1 MHSPVRLVVALAL
14 FLVSLAL
21 ASLFGAATWQL
32 LVIAAAVI
40 AGAFILFGGEAEANG
55 RQIVIEEK
63 PAAKAPE
70 PISTRAWLMHTDFQR
85 LIAQQDSPILVV
97 GDGLVLS
104 ANPPALSL
112 LGHHII
118 GQDIRTAIRHPAA
131 ADRLANPRADSSGS
145 ITDLV
150 GLGGTKQRWQMR
162 TIALGGGERFVLLN
176 DLSALESAERMRTD
190 FVANASHELRTPLA
204 AILGFI
210 ETLRD
215 PDAGEDAPTRERFLG
230 VMDKEA
236 KRMRQLVD
244 DLISLSRIEADRYRT
259 PSDRV
264 DFAQLVREVAHDI
277 QESGN
282 RSNSV
287 IATTIADDMPKVTGD
302 RTQLAQLLHNIIGNA
317 AKYNRE
323 GRAIAITL
331 GSDAEAATNMVKLTV
346 RDEGEGIEAD
356 HIPRLTERFY
366 RVDSARSRAMGG
378 TGLGLSIVKHIVER
392 HKGRLAI
399 DSAPGVG
406 TNVTIWLPAWL
417 PVTEKVD

>member
-1 MHSPVRLVVALAL
+1 MHSPVRLVLALAL

-32 LVIAAAVI
+32 LLIAAAVFI
-40 AGAFILFGGEAEANG
+40 GAFILFGGDAEEGG
-55 RQIVIEEK
+55 RQIVIQET
-63 PAAKAPE
+63 PAPAPLP
-70 PISTRAWLMHTDFQR
+70 PISSRAWVMHPDFQR
-85 LIAQQDSPILVV
+85 LLEGQDSPILVV

-104 ANPPALSL
+104 ANAAALGL
-112 LGHHII
+112 LGQHII

-131 ADRLANPRADSSGS
+131 ADKLANPREGS
-145 ITDLV
+145 AGSLTDLV
-150 GLGGTKQRWQMR
+150 GLGGRQQRWQMR
-162 TIALGGGERFVLLN
+162 TIALQGGERVVLLT

-215 PDAGEDAPTRERFLG
+215 PDAGNDPATRERFLG

-244 DLISLSRIEADRYRT
+244 DLISLSRIEADRYRA
-259 PSDRV
+259 PSEQV
-264 DFAQLVREVAHDI
+264 DLAQLVREVAHDI
-277 QESGN
+277 QESAN
-282 RSNSV
+282 RSNSIV
-287 IATTIADDMPKVTGD
+287 SVNIADAVPDAIGE

-317 AKYNRE
+317 VKYNRE
-323 GRAIAITL
+323 GRKVDISL
-331 GSDAEAATNMVKLTV
+331 MLDEAHPDMIRLAVQ
-346 RDEGEGIEAD
+346 DEGEGIDQD

-378 TGLGLSIVKHIVER
+378 TGLGLAIVKHIVER
-392 HKGRLAI
+392 HRGRLVI
-399 DSAPGVG
+399 DSVVG
-406 TNVTIWLPAWL
+406 EGTRASIWLPRADA
-417 PVTEKVD
+417 EK